1 MKISISARRW
11 LIAAAAVLAAVSL
24 LLGTLYARGFWDE
37 NRAVHIRAGEI
48 ELSTLAIGT
57 HLVHL
62 SALTDSIYD
71 IANASAEESG
81 QNRIYYKSE
90 LGGGAWFDIT
100 TATSLHDITTA
111 GTPVTDETMEA
122 LFFTHHT
129 KSDKVTYDLR
139 TGEAVNIFDIRDP
152 YDLETLEELSP
163 LKMYYDQTLSLEGEN
178 DVTERI
184 DEIWK
189 TPLTA
194 EEIKAAEEAKRAA
207 EKESLLKELLE
218 SLGPDAQ
225 LPEEEAA
232 EIVVAPTDIEL
243 VDKQLAALQDYLN
256 VLTENDADA
265 REIEAVGGVMKAVDA
280 GRRYAVFLVLDE
292 ALNAYMEEL
301 SGGSADEEGEGEESE
316 GGEEDGV
323 PPELLSA
330 LSESIGNVQSALIT
344 HGGNMLSEGVSV
356 ISSAEYT
363 FSNELVTHAEAGNH
377 AACDG
382 DVQKLLLLGNVQSG
396 TISDRVGELDLL
408 EGDLIPAATGEYLA
422 ALHAGESAQYRA
434 EVIKQS
440 AQALLSRLIDENAA
454 KVSTKRGE
462 LEFLLKAKTDRVSA
476 VDAMAFMDA
485 RLSLTTQTFASGIPQ
500 DSFSES
506 AAESVEEH
514 IAFLTRLRRTLELS
528 LGGNEMDK
536 LTAEK
541 ADLQTQYLQ
550 ALDSN
555 DLALAKKLQEQINA
569 VEENIRAIEDEAAA
583 QADALRRRMEG
594 LDEGSDEFAALQAE
608 LAVLE
613 GSFSD
618 GSLGVK
624 VAQLKADALSGDAD
638 AVRALAGMLPAAPK
652 LVLPA
657 LQDVYNDLL
666 AKSGTGSGS
675 GADGVDYRALA
686 DTIEQ
691 AILENPGA
699 LQEDLS
705 VSEVQEVARQYL
717 AEKNGKANDLAALM
731 GAGGLSR
738 RNEKETLAAIVGLQL
753 YYDETGNDNVQRV
766 LAALARE
773 LYDLG
778 SPLVFE
784 RIDDGTGEYLP
795 LTAIEAITQWRYVW
809 EKNSSLGYLALGGEY
824 YGFTVFSDRVA
835 RDRDGTLSEKMA
847 RGAQYQSCVH
857 APEEYTEE
865 ALGVHAV
872 YLSGCTLGCVCDD
885 AVMQSAQEVFA
896 WLMRA

>member
-1 MKISISARRW
+1 MKISVSARRW
-11 LIAAAAVLAAVSL
+11 LIAAAAALAAVSV

-37 NRAVHIRAGEI
+37 ERAVHIKAGDI

-163 LKMYYDQTLSLEGEN
+163 LKMYYDQTIELEGEN
-178 DVTERI
+178 DVTKRI

-218 SLGPDAQ
+218 TLGPNAQ
-225 LPEEEAA
+225 LPEEEEE
-232 EIVVAPTDIEL
+232 EITVAPTDIEL
-243 VDKQLAALQDYLN
+243 VDKQLAALQDYLT
-256 VLTENDADA
+256 VLTENDAPA
-265 REIEAVGGVMKAVDA
+265 RELEAVSGVMKAVDA

-292 ALNAYMEEL
+292 TLGAYMEEL
-301 SGGSADEEGEGEESE
+301 GG
-316 GGEEDGV
+316 GGGEDGV

-363 FSNELVTHAEAGNH
+363 FSNDLVTHAEAKNH

-382 DVQKLLLLGNVQSG
+382 DVKKLLLLGNVQSG
-396 TISDRVGELDLL
+396 TISERVGELDLL

-462 LEFLLKAKTDRVSA
+462 LEFLLKAKADRVSA
-476 VDAMAFMDA
+476 ADAMAFMDA

-536 LTAEK
+536 LTAKK

-550 ALDSN
+550 ALDNN
-555 DLALAKKLQEQINA
+555 DLALAKSLQGEIEA

-594 LDEGSDEFAALQAE
+594 LDENSDEFAALQAE

-613 GSFSD
+613 GSLSD
-618 GSLGVK
+618 GSLG
-624 VAQLKADALSGDAD
+624 
-638 AVRALAGMLPAAPK
+638 
-652 LVLPA
+652 
-657 LQDVYNDLL
+657 
-666 AKSGTGSGS
+666 
-675 GADGVDYRALA
+675 
-686 DTIEQ
+686 
-691 AILENPGA
+691 
-699 LQEDLS
+699 
-705 VSEVQEVARQYL
+705 
-717 AEKNGKANDLAALM
+717 
-731 GAGGLSR
+731 
-738 RNEKETLAAIVGLQL
+738 
-753 YYDETGNDNVQRV
+753 
-766 LAALARE
+766 
-773 LYDLG
+773 
-778 SPLVFE
+778 
-784 RIDDGTGEYLP
+784 
-795 LTAIEAITQWRYVW
+795 
-809 EKNSSLGYLALGGEY
+809 
-824 YGFTVFSDRVA
+824 
-835 RDRDGTLSEKMA
+835 
-847 RGAQYQSCVH
+847 
-857 APEEYTEE
+857 
-865 ALGVHAV
+865 
-872 YLSGCTLGCVCDD
+872 
-885 AVMQSAQEVFA
+885 
-896 WLMRA
+896 